1 MLASGYAEMTTPSE
15 IKAAMDRVASVLE
28 ARPSQGRAT
37 NSAESQVVQGLKC
50 ECHVGEFSF
59 TADAKATMGGE
70 DSAPSPGGYARAAV
84 ASCLA
89 MGYAAIFARRELA
102 VTSIKVRVE
111 TDSDSRGAVCL
122 DPDLAGF
129 HALRYSVA
137 VESSANTDDI
147 RDAIEAADRCSAVLQ
162 SFIRPVP
169 VEREISIRPVDQA
182 AE

>member
-1 MLASGYAEMTTPSE
+1 MTAPSE
-15 IKAAMDRVASVLE
+15 IKAAMERVASVLE

-37 NSAESQVVQGLKC
+37 SSAACEVVHGLKC
-50 ECHVGEFSF
+50 ECRVGEFSF
-59 TADAKATMGGE
+59 MADVKTTMGGE

-111 TDSDSRGAVCL
+111 TDSDSRGAVGL
-122 DPDLAGF
+122 DPDFAGF
-129 HALRYSVA
+129 HELRYNVDVQSDA
-137 VESSANTDDI
+137 DPDEI
-147 RDAIEAADRCSAVLQ
+147 RDAIEAADSCSAVLQ

-169 VEREISIRPVDQA
+169 FKREVCVRPVDQA